1 MSWNHR
7 KNLTI
12 LVLFGMLVWSLTG
25 YAKSV
30 EYIETIRY
38 VAVSEVVMK
47 IPTTFVVS
55 DWDDYCEGD
64 WMVRNG

>member
-38 VAVSEVVMK
+38 VAVREVS
-47 IPTTFVVS
+47 IPTTYVVS
-55 DWDDYCEGD
+55 ELDDYCEGD

>member
-38 VAVSEVVMK
+38 VAVREVS
-47 IPTTFVVS
+47 IPTTYVVS
-55 DWDDYCEGD
+55 ELDDYCEGD
-64 WMVRNG
+64 WRARQ